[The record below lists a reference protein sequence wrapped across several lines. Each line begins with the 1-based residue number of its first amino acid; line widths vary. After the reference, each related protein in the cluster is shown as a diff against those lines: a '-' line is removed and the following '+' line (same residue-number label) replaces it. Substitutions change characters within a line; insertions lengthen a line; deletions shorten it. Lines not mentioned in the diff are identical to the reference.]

1 MSGRARKAFTGY
13 HMAMILVGF
22 FGIVIAVN
30 IYMAKVAIGS
40 FGGTVVE
47 NSYVASQ
54 EYNGWL
60 AEADREAKLGWSVT
74 AHRDA
79 ANSISLAITDQGAA
93 GVGFVASATAEH
105 PLGRLPARRLQ
116 FVADG
121 AGRYLSTTSLPEGRW
136 KLRIEIRRTGD
147 RYRTMAEVQ

>member
-1 MSGRARKAFTGY
+1 MSGATRKPFTGY
-13 HMAMILVGF
+13 HMSMILVGF

-54 EYNGWL
+54 EYNKWL
-60 AEADREAKLGWSVT
+60 AEADKEARLGWTVTAKRAADGRVELSVT
-74 AHRDA
+74 
-79 ANSISLAITDQGAA
+79 DQTGA
-93 GVGFVASATAEH
+93 GSGFVAGATAEH
-105 PLGRLPARRLQ
+105 PLGRLPARELQ

-121 AGRYLSTTSLPEGRW
+121 AGHYLSDSRLPDGRW
-136 KLRIEIRRTGD
+136 KLRIEIRRAGE
-147 RYRTMAEVQ
+147 RYRTVAEIQ